1 MVCAGDEPLVA
12 IPEPYE
18 AVAKGMSVS
27 DEVAMAGDPA
37 GSQAQSGESGSLP
50 NHVSLPGGPPWTPPG
65 SPVPSAG
72 LPHFSAI
79 STGCSCQGKGLATMG
94 AFAFYNKAVLH
105 LQCCG
110 KSVQQD

>member
-1 MVCAGDEPLVA
+1 MVGCAGDEPLVA

-27 DEVAMAGDPA
+27 EEVAMAGDPA

-50 NHVSLPGGPPWTPPG
+50 NQVSLPGGQPLDCLRLCCALSMAATSQCKHSG
-65 SPVPSAG
+65 LGLQQGMAPVA
-72 LPHFSAI
+72 FS
-79 STGCSCQGKGLATMG
+79 
-94 AFAFYNKAVLH
+94 VLR

-110 KSVQQD
+110 RSMQRRGPET

>member
-1 MVCAGDEPLVA
+1 MA

-27 DEVAMAGDPA
+27 EEVAMAGDPA

-50 NHVSLPGGPPWTPPG
+50 NQVSLPGERPLDCLRLCCALSMAAT
-65 SPVPSAG
+65 SQCKHSG
-72 LPHFSAI
+72 LGLQQGMAPMAFS
-79 STGCSCQGKGLATMG
+79 
-94 AFAFYNKAVLH
+94 VLH

-110 KSVQQD
+110 ESMQR